1 MNLHPVDVRR
11 ELRQGVQRR
20 FDLAPVVIFLPIT
33 REFAHRRELHALRC
47 ICHRFQL
54 RPLCRGDPP
63 AEVRQRFVGHGHGT
77 GRIDESAAVAV
88 AAAAPGARGHG
99 RLRNGLDAACRR
111 IRRFGG
117 SGGRRKKDCDRSD
130 QGGGRNAMAP
140 SNRRVESGHD
150 HSPSL

>member
-63 AEVRQRFVGHGHGT
+63 AEVRQRFVGHTDMERGGSTSPLRSAAPGLEGT
-77 GRIDESAAVAV
+77 GACATVSTPLAAEYVVSAG
-88 AAAAPGARGHG
+88 AAAAERKIAIAPTKAEVATRW
-99 RLRNGLDAACRR
+99 RLPIG
-111 IRRFGG
+111 
-117 SGGRRKKDCDRSD
+117 
-130 QGGGRNAMAP
+130 
-140 SNRRVESGHD
+140 E
-150 HSPSL
+150 

>member
-47 ICHRFQL
+47 ICHRFLL

-63 AEVRQRFVGHGHGT
+63 AEVRQRFVGHT
-77 GRIDESAAVAV
+77 DMERADRRVRCGRGCCGRA
-88 AAAAPGARGHG
+88 GAR
-99 RLRNGLDAACRR
+99 RNGLDAACRR

-117 SGGRRKKDCDRSD
+117 SGGRRKKDSDRSD

-140 SNRRVESGHD
+140 AIGE
-150 HSPSL
+150 

>member
-20 FDLAPVVIFLPIT
+20 FDLGPVVIFLPIT

-63 AEVRQRFVGHGHGT
+63 AEVRQRFVGHRDMERGGSTSPLRSRLLRPRRGSRSRALAQRSRRHLPQNTSFRAG
-77 GRIDESAAVAV
+77 
-88 AAAAPGARGHG
+88 AAAAERKIPIAPTKAEVATRW
-99 RLRNGLDAACRR
+99 RLPIG
-111 IRRFGG
+111 
-117 SGGRRKKDCDRSD
+117 
-130 QGGGRNAMAP
+130 
-140 SNRRVESGHD
+140 E
-150 HSPSL
+150 